1 MFVLQI
7 TDPHL
12 YGRSDRKLRG
22 VATDESL
29 RAVLDAALARYPD
42 YGALLVTG
50 DLVQDDPS
58 GYARF
63 RTACRDLEKPVLCIP
78 GNHDDP
84 TEMARELAAAP
95 FQFGGAHSIG
105 GWRIVMLDSSA
116 AGDVGGRLG
125 DSELARLDE
134 ELARTTGPALLCLHH
149 QPIPMGSR
157 WLDEIGLRDAAE
169 FWRVVDAHPN
179 VRGVAWGH
187 VHQSFDGRR
196 GSVRLFATP
205 STGAQFVPASDRFT
219 IDDRPPAF
227 RHFELG
233 SDGRILSRVHWVEAP
248 ARAVSAAAAG

>member
-12 YGRSDRKLRG
+12 YGRADRKLRG

-105 GWRIVMLDSSA
+105 GWRILMLDSSA

-169 FWRVVDAHPN
+169 FWRVVDAHAN

>member
-12 YGRSDRKLRG
+12 YGRADRKLRG

-29 RAVLDAALARYPD
+29 RVVLDAALARYPD
-42 YGALLVTG
+42 YAALLVTG

-58 GYARF
+58 GYARL
-63 RTACRDLEKPVLCIP
+63 RDACRAIEKPVLCIP

-84 TEMARELAAAP
+84 AVMARELATAP
-95 FQFGGAHSIG
+95 FRLCGALSLG
-105 GWRIVMLDSSA
+105 AWRIVMLDSST

-125 DSELARLDE
+125 DAELARLDE
-134 ELARTTGPALLCLHH
+134 ELAGATGHALVCLHH
-149 QPIPMGSR
+149 QPVPMGSR

-169 FWRVVDAHPN
+169 FWRIVDAHPN
-179 VRGVAWGH
+179 VRGIAWGH

-196 GSVRLFATP
+196 GRVRLFATP
-205 STGAQFVPASDRFT
+205 STGAQFVPTSDRFA

-227 RHFELG
+227 RHFELDP
-233 SDGRILSRVHWVEAP
+233 DGRILSRVHWVEAP
-248 ARAVSAAAAG
+248 ARAATAVAAG

>member
-12 YGRSDRKLRG
+12 YGRADRQLRG
-22 VATDESL
+22 VATDGSL
-29 RAVLDAALARYPD
+29 RAVLDSALARYPQ
-42 YGALLVTG
+42 YAALLVTG
-50 DLVQDDPS
+50 DLVQDDPA

-63 RTACRDLEKPVLCIP
+63 RNACRDLDRPVLCIP

-84 TEMARELAAAP
+84 AAMARELADAP
-95 FQFGGAHSIG
+95 FRLCGAHSIG
-105 GWRIVMLDSSA
+105 AWRIVMLDSFAS
-116 AGDVGGRLG
+116 GDVGGRLG
-125 DSELARLDE
+125 DAELARLDE
-134 ELARTTGPALLCLHH
+134 ELAQTTGPALLCLHH

-157 WLDEIGLRDAAE
+157 WLDEIGLRDAPE

-179 VRGVAWGH
+179 VRGVTWGH

-205 STGAQFVPASDRFT
+205 STGAQFVPASDQFA

-233 SDGRILSRVHWVEAP
+233 SDGRILSRVHWVDAP
-248 ARAVSAAAAG
+248 ARAARAAAAG

>member
-12 YGRSDRKLRG
+12 YGRADRKLRG
-22 VATDESL
+22 VATDASL
-29 RAVLDAALARYPD
+29 RAVLDAAIARHPD
-42 YGALLVTG
+42 YDALLVTG

-63 RTACRDLEKPVLCIP
+63 RAACRGLEKPVLCIP
-78 GNHDDP
+78 GNHDDSAV
-84 TEMARELAAAP
+84 MARELAAAP
-95 FQFGGAHSIG
+95 FQHCGTYSNGA
-105 GWRIVMLDSSA
+105 WRIVMLDSAA

-125 DSELARLDE
+125 DAELARLDE
-134 ELARTTGPALLCLHH
+134 ELGRTAGHALLCLHH

-157 WLDEIGLRDAAE
+157 WLDEIGLRDAAD

-205 STGAQFVPASDRFT
+205 STGAQFVPASDRFA

-227 RHFELG
+227 RHFELDP
-233 SDGRILSRVHWVEAP
+233 DGRILSRVHWVEAP
-248 ARAVSAAAAG
+248 ARAAALAAG

>member
-12 YGRSDRKLRG
+12 YGRADRKLRG
-22 VATDESL
+22 VATDASL
-29 RAVLDAALARYPD
+29 RAVLDAVHARYPD
-42 YGALLVTG
+42 YEALLVTG
-50 DLVQDDPS
+50 DLVQDDPTA
-58 GYARF
+58 YARF
-63 RTACRDLEKPVLCIP
+63 RAAFRGIHKPVLCIP

-84 TEMARELAAAP
+84 VVMAREFSAAP
-95 FQFGGAHSIG
+95 FQHCGTYSNGA
-105 GWRIVMLDSSA
+105 WRIVMLDSTA

-125 DSELARLDE
+125 DAELARLDE
-134 ELARTTGPALLCLHH
+134 ELGRTPGHALLCLHH

-157 WLDEIGLRDAAE
+157 WLDEIGLRDAAD

-187 VHQSFDGRR
+187 VHQCFDGRR

-205 STGAQFVPASDRFT
+205 STGAQFVPASDRFA

-227 RHFELG
+227 RHFDLDP
-233 SDGRILSRVHWVEAP
+233 DGRILSRVQWVEAP
-248 ARAVSAAAAG
+248 ARAAAIAAG

>member
-169 FWRVVDAHPN
+169 FWRVVDAHAN